1 MIESIERTRL
11 SDVVADRLKQYIV
24 DEGLRPGDR
33 LPTEGQLAASFGVS
47 RLSLREATKSLGFLG
62 ILDAKPGR
70 GLTVGRVNM
79 DRVTNCLGFHP
90 DLLDAD
96 PFALIDTRIVIETGV
111 LPHVARRMKEDATIH
126 ERLSAINHELAQA
139 RTLARFVELDIQ
151 FHRGLIES
159 SGLTPLIPFVDV
171 LTVFF
176 RRFRESVKK
185 AEWSSGIA
193 SHQEILDALQAGCVD
208 RASDLLHAHI
218 ESHKKRMQEQ
228 GKENLS

>member
-1 MIESIERTRL
+1 MIETIGRTRL

-24 DEGLRPGDR
+24 DEGLKPGDR

-62 ILDAKPGR
+62 IVDAKPGR

-79 DRVTNCLGFHP
+79 DRMTNYLGFHP

-111 LPHVARRMKEDATIH
+111 LPHVARRMKDDATIH

-185 AEWSSGIA
+185 AEWSRGIA
-193 SHQEILDALQAGCVD
+193 AHQDIIDALQAGSVD

-228 GKENLS
+228 ET

>member
-62 ILDAKPGR
+62 IVEAKPGR

-79 DRVTNCLGFHP
+79 DRVTNYLGFHP

-96 PFALIDTRIVIETGV
+96 PFALIDTRILIETGV
-111 LPHVARRMKEDATIH
+111 LPHVARRMKDDATIH
-126 ERLSAINHELAQA
+126 ERLSAINRELAQA

-159 SGLTPLIPFVDV
+159 SGLTPLIPFADV

-208 RASDLLHAHI
+208 RASDLLCAHI
-218 ESHKKRMQEQ
+218 ESHKKRIQEQ

>member
-33 LPTEGQLAASFGVS
+33 LPTEGQLAVSFGVS

-62 ILDAKPGR
+62 IVEAKPGR

-79 DRVTNCLGFHP
+79 DRVTNHLGFHS

-96 PFALIDTRIVIETGV
+96 PFALIDTRILIETGV
-111 LPHVARRMKEDATIH
+111 LPHVARRMEQDSTIYD
-126 ERLSAINHELAQA
+126 RLNAINRELSEAT
-139 RTLARFVELDIQ
+139 TLARFVELDIQ
-151 FHRGLIES
+151 FHRGLIGC

-171 LTVFF
+171 ITVFF

-185 AEWSSGIA
+185 TEWPHGVA
-193 SHQEILDALQAGCVD
+193 SHQQIIDALQSGRVD

-218 ESHKKRMQEQ
+218 GSHKERIQPPQ
-228 GKENLS
+228 S